1 MILSTATASPAATVS
16 PANLEEL
23 LQAQKEMDARITNLD
38 NILLKA
44 QEKADEQVRKLAN
57 ELSRVKDDNTS
68 LNGRINILSD
78 DNTSLNNRINILN
91 KDNDSLRNQIE
102 EQNLKI
108 TLLSEES
115 RIVEGTLKTTQ
126 KTLEEKTKQIAEIQE
141 TLEKYE
147 KEKQELSEKNTKLV
161 NENAELVKEKEGL
174 NALLEA
180 LRKEKADL
188 ENKEKAYQEEI
199 EALSVVLDET
209 LKCQLELEK
218 NHQLEISEK
227 TKIIAKQQLKCEN
240 YEKEALS
247 NTNKLVE
254 TEKDRDEA
262 KHKLSLEQTKHIKT
276 RQKLFEE
283 QEKYITASRML
294 DKEQKSHS
302 ETSKSLLIEQTA
314 RAITNQILFKEKAE
328 HTDTKQKL
336 DLEQAKYAA
345 AKEDLNKAKIDAEK
359 AQEDLIN
366 SIQKQLDEMLN
377 THEDELTKIKD
388 NYTKLQEGVQAQ
400 KNELKKI
407 VSRLSNIN
415 LQDPQLFRMW
425 ILDFAMFA
433 GLNIEDR
440 KSLETKISQLHQQ
453 LASPTNLISWKHLV
467 LQFCNTLI
475 TTAIVRKVS

>member
-1 MILSTATASPAATVS
+1 M
-16 PANLEEL
+16 
-23 LQAQKEMDARITNLD
+23 
-38 NILLKA
+38 
-44 QEKADEQVRKLAN
+44 
-57 ELSRVKDDNTS
+57 
-68 LNGRINILSD
+68 
-78 DNTSLNNRINILN
+78 
-91 KDNDSLRNQIE
+91 
-102 EQNLKI
+102 
-108 TLLSEES
+108 
-115 RIVEGTLKTTQ
+115 
-126 KTLEEKTKQIAEIQE
+126 
-141 TLEKYE
+141 
-147 KEKQELSEKNTKLV
+147 KNTKKKNKSFLRKITRLV
-161 NENAELVKEKEGL
+161 NENAELFKEKEVL

-180 LRKEKADL
+180 LRKEKTDL

-209 LKCQLELEK
+209 LKCHLELEK

-247 NTNKLVE
+247 NTNKLVK

-262 KHKLSLEQTKHIKT
+262 KHKLILEQTKHIKT

-283 QEKYITASRML
+283 REKYTTASRML
-294 DKEQKSHS
+294 DKEQKARS

-314 RAITNQILFKEKAE
+314 HAITNQILFKERAAHTDTRQSLAKEQTAHFDTRQSLAKE
-328 HTDTKQKL
+328 QTAHIDTRQSLAKEQIAHTDTKYEL
-336 DLEQAKYAA
+336 NLEQAKYAT

-359 AQEDLIN
+359 AQEELIK
-366 SIQKQLDEMLN
+366 SIQKQLDEMLDS
-377 THEDELTKIKD
+377 HEDELTKIKD

-453 LASPTNLISWKHLV
+453 LASPTSLISWKHLV

-475 TTAIVRKVS
+475 TAAIVRKVS